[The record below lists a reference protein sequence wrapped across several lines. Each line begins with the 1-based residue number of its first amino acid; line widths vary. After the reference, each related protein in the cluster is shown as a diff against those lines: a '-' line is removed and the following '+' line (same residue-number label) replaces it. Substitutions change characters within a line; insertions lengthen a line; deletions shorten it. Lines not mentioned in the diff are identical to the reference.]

1 MASQPLAVARGNVG
15 IEERDPEGSIATADM
30 TLASLLGGRPA
41 VRRIVEVA
49 RRRHE
54 RPDRPAAR
62 WGHERPVS
70 PAGADVFGAGRKGS
84 AVNRHNGNNGN
95 SA

>member
-1 MASQPLAVARGNVG
+1 MAAQPSLVARGNVG
-15 IEERDPEGSIATADM
+15 IEERDPEGSIATTNM
-30 TLASLLGGRPA
+30 TLASLLGGRLA
-41 VRRIVEVA
+41 VRTIVEVA
-49 RRRHE
+49 RRGHE

-84 AVNRHNGNNGN
+84 AVNR
-95 SA
+95 A